1 MESLAR
7 VGPGGVFM
15 QCLVVLVA
23 MSTMGRGFVET
34 EEFISDLDM
43 PSESFY
49 IL

>member
-7 VGPGGVFM
+7 VGPEGVFM
-15 QCLVVLVA
+15 QCLIVLVA
-23 MSTMGRGFVET
+23 MATMGRGFA

-49 IL
+49 LL